1 MPADTKDKLHILI
14 LYILILHINLLYYF
28 IVTAAK
34 IIIGIGNRDYMAADD
49 HNLYL
54 VLIFVLEPGPLHFF
68 H

>member
-34 IIIGIGNRDYMAADD
+34 IIIGIGNRDYMAAGY
-49 HNLYL
+49 NLSLKSMIITY
-54 VLIFVLEPGPLHFF
+54 IWY
-68 H
+68 